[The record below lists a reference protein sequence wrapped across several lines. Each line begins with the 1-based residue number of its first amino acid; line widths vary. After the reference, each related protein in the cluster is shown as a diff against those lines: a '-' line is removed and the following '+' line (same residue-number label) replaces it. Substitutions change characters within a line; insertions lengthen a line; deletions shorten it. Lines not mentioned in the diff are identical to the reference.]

1 MMYVWLVV
9 GFILLIKGA
18 DIFVDGSSSVARI
31 FKVPAII
38 IGLTIVAMGTSA
50 PETAVSVVAAVD
62 GQNEIALS
70 NVIGSNI
77 FNLLVVVGVCAAIKP
92 IVPAKAIIR
101 RDLPVSLICAGLLLL
116 GCLNL
121 VLGRLEGA
129 VLLICF
135 FIYISYLIYTAK
147 KNPAAAKG
155 GQENVK
161 TLGPLKSA
169 LFILFGI
176 AGIVLGGNL
185 VVNSAS
191 DIAASFGLSQT
202 LIGLTIVAVG
212 TSLPELVTS
221 VVASR
226 KGENELALGNAVGSN
241 IFNILLVMGLSTA
254 ISPIK
259 ATQQSV
265 WDLTVLAAMTAA
277 VLAYLLVRKKL
288 DRPFGV
294 FMVLVYVGYM
304 AYVILR

>member
-9 GFILLIKGA
+9 GFALLIKGA

-50 PETAVSVVAAVD
+50 PETAVSLVAAID

-77 FNLLVVVGVCAAIKP
+77 FNLLVVVGICAAVKP

-101 RDLPVSLICAGLLLL
+101 RDLPISLICAVLLLL

-121 VLGRLEGA
+121 ALGRLEGA

-135 FIYISYLIYTAK
+135 FVYIAYLIYTAK
-147 KNPAAAKG
+147 KNPVSEKDGQNNAK
-155 GQENVK
+155 K
-161 TLGPLKSA
+161 LSPLKSA

-191 DIAASFGLSQT
+191 EIAASFGLSQT

-259 ATQQSV
+259 VASQSV
-265 WDLTVLAAMTAA
+265 WDLTVLAAITAA
-277 VLAYLLVRKKL
+277 VLGYLLVRKKL

-294 FMVLVYVGYM
+294 FMVLAYVGYM
-304 AYVILR
+304 AYIIVR

>member
-9 GFILLIKGA
+9 GFALLIKGA

-50 PETAVSVVAAVD
+50 PETAVSLVAAID

-77 FNLLVVVGVCAAIKP
+77 FNLLVVVGVCAAVKP

-101 RDLPVSLICAGLLLL
+101 RDLPISLICAVLLLL

-121 VLGRLEGA
+121 ALGRLEGA

-135 FIYISYLIYTAK
+135 FVYIAYLIYTAK
-147 KNPAAAKG
+147 KNPVSEKDGQNNAK
-155 GQENVK
+155 K
-161 TLGPLKSA
+161 LSPLKSA

-254 ISPIK
+254 ISPINV
-259 ATQQSV
+259 ASQSV
-265 WDLTVLAAMTAA
+265 WDLAVLAAMTAA
-277 VLAYLLVRKKL
+277 VLGYLLVRKKL

-294 FMVLVYVGYM
+294 FMVLAYVGYM
-304 AYVILR
+304 AYIIVR

>member
-9 GFILLIKGA
+9 GFALLIKGA

-50 PETAVSVVAAVD
+50 PETAVSLVAAID

-77 FNLLVVVGVCAAIKP
+77 FNLLVVVGICAAVKP

-101 RDLPVSLICAGLLLL
+101 RDLPISLICAVLLLL

-121 VLGRLEGA
+121 ALGRLEGA

-135 FIYISYLIYTAK
+135 FVYIAYLIYTAK
-147 KNPAAAKG
+147 KNPVSEKDGQNNAK
-155 GQENVK
+155 K
-161 TLGPLKSA
+161 LSPLKSA

-259 ATQQSV
+259 VASQSV
-265 WDLTVLAAMTAA
+265 WDLAVLAAMTAA
-277 VLAYLLVRKKL
+277 VLGYLLVRKKL

-294 FMVLVYVGYM
+294 FMVLAYVGYM
-304 AYVILR
+304 AYIIVR

>member
-9 GFILLIKGA
+9 GFVLLIKGA

-50 PETAVSVVAAVD
+50 PETAVSIVAAID

-77 FNLLVVVGVCAAIKP
+77 FNLLVVVGICAAVKP

-101 RDLPVSLICAGLLLL
+101 RDLPVSLICAVLLLL

-135 FIYISYLIYTAK
+135 FVYIGYLIYTAK
-147 KNPAAAKG
+147 KNPAAVTD
-155 GQENVK
+155 GQEHAK
-161 TLGPLKSA
+161 QLSPLKSA

-241 IFNILLVMGLSTA
+241 IFNILLVMGLSTV
-254 ISPIK
+254 ISPIR
-259 ATQQSV
+259 AASQSV
-265 WDLTVLAAMTAA
+265 WDLA
-277 VLAYLLVRKKL
+277 VLAVMTAVVLGYLLIRKKL

-294 FMVLVYVGYM
+294 FMVLAYVGYM
-304 AYVILR
+304 AYIIVR

>member
-9 GFILLIKGA
+9 GFALLIKGA

-50 PETAVSVVAAVD
+50 PETAVSLVAAID

-77 FNLLVVVGVCAAIKP
+77 FNLLVVVGICAAVKP

-101 RDLPVSLICAGLLLL
+101 RDLPISLICAVLLLL

-121 VLGRLEGA
+121 ALGRLEGA
-129 VLLICF
+129 MLLICF
-135 FIYISYLIYTAK
+135 FVYIAYLIYTAK
-147 KNPAAAKG
+147 KNPVSEKDGQNNAK
-155 GQENVK
+155 K
-161 TLGPLKSA
+161 LSPLKSA

-259 ATQQSV
+259 VASQSV
-265 WDLTVLAAMTAA
+265 WDLAVLAVMTAA
-277 VLAYLLVRKKL
+277 VLGYLLVRKKL

-294 FMVLVYVGYM
+294 FMVLAYVGYM
-304 AYVILR
+304 AYIIVR